1 MEHRFYTLDVFTN
14 SRFEGN
20 PLAVFT
26 DGDSLSNDQML
37 AIAREMNLAETVFV
51 QKPTDER
58 ALARLRIFTTRE
70 ELKLAGH
77 PVIGTWFLLAEL
89 GVVPAQE
96 GGVHIMQETGA
107 GVFPVEIRFK
117 DGRPQRVTMTQTEA
131 AFRPIEIQ
139 KSRSAKALG
148 PQRRKIFDPHLE
160 PECVSTGIFNLMVP
174 LKNRAALGKISMNM
188 FELRKLLGKNATM
201 AYCFALRRQQ
211 QSLLARHAAL
221 GNLRGSRHRLR
232 RRLARRVSGRHGKL
246 APGHTLSI
254 LQGEEMGRPS
264 HIEVEVTQSGK
275 KLVPRVSGAAVKVF
289 EGTITSKPHGTRPA
303 GRARATAWAEP
314 IHLDRS
320 QSMLI
325 YFARDAFVDGVQDAV
340 HKRSRIFRG
349 KFLRQIDGFV
359 QDHLW
364 RRVRGPQLVNRQPQD
379 RAVDNGKP
387 LQPPI
392 LRLLD
397 DQFVDRRRILAR
409 PLRITDSQTPAWSP
423 SAFAARQNLASSF
436 AGSCSLMSH

>member
-26 DGDSLSNDQML
+26 DGDSLSNDQMQ

-77 PVIGTWFLLAEL
+77 PVVGTWFLLAEL

-96 GGVHIMQETGA
+96 GGVHVMQETGA
-107 GVFPVEIRFK
+107 GVLPVEIRFK

-131 AFRPIEIQ
+131 AFRPIKFKKAALA
-139 KSRSAKALG
+139 KSLG
-148 PQRRKIFDPHLE
+148 LTPKDFDPHLE

-188 FELRKLLGKNATM
+188 FELRKLLGKNSTM
-201 AYCFALRRQQ
+201 AYCFALSGNSKVFSRGMLPWEIYEDPATGSAAG
-211 QSLLARHAAL
+211 SLGAYL
-221 GNLRGSRHRLR
+221 
-232 RRLARRVSGRHGKL
+232 VKHGKL
-246 APGHTLSI
+246 AAGHTLSI

-264 HIEVEVTQSGK
+264 HIEVEVTQRGK

-289 EGTITSKPHGTRPA
+289 EGTI
-303 GRARATAWAEP
+303 
-314 IHLDRS
+314 
-320 QSMLI
+320 
-325 YFARDAFVDGVQDAV
+325 
-340 HKRSRIFRG
+340 
-349 KFLRQIDGFV
+349 
-359 QDHLW
+359 
-364 RRVRGPQLVNRQPQD
+364 RV
-379 RAVDNGKP
+379 
-387 LQPPI
+387 
-392 LRLLD
+392 
-397 DQFVDRRRILAR
+397 
-409 PLRITDSQTPAWSP
+409 
-423 SAFAARQNLASSF
+423 
-436 AGSCSLMSH
+436 